1 MKLNDL
7 IKAAIFS
14 AIAIGLGYMFLFVPN
29 VEFISVTVFLSGLTL
44 GFFWGA
50 IVGMSSIAL
59 YSIFNPLGSGIIY
72 FTLLIGQVVAMGMIG
87 LVGAFSKRFFNIV
100 KPKHHVFL
108 AGTIGFMC
116 TSLYDAVTNLAYP
129 ISAGYA
135 WTETLVYAFAGML
148 FTAMHLFSNVI
159 IFSIVVSSYI
169 KKMRF

>member
-7 IKAAIFS
+7 VKSAIFS

-44 GFFWGA
+44 GFFWGG

-59 YSIFNPLGSGIIY
+59 YSIFNPLGSGIVY
-72 FTLLIGQVVAMGMIG
+72 FTLLFGQVFAMGIIG
-87 LVGAFSKRFFNIV
+87 LVGAFSRRFINIV
-100 KPKHHVFL
+100 KPKYHAFL
-108 AGTIGFMC
+108 AAIIGFVC
-116 TSLYDAVTNLAYP
+116 TLLYDIVTNLAYP

-135 WTETLVYAFAGML
+135 WTETLVYAFAGVL
-148 FTAMHLFSNVI
+148 FTLMHLFSNII
-159 IFSIVVSSYI
+159 IFLIVVPSYI